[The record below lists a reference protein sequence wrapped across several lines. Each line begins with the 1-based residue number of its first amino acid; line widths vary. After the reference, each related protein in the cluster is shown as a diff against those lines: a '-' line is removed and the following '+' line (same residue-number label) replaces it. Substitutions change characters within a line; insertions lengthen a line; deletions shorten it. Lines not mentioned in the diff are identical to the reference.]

1 MEWEEHS
8 SKQVNYASVGLDM
21 RRVPKLK
28 GHEGVL
34 LQTLDMCHLVSS
46 GFKESGETTPEL
58 LDENCLDS

>member
-8 SKQVNYASVGLDM
+8 SKQVDYASVGLDM

-34 LQTLDMCHLVSS
+34 LQTLHMFHLVYS
-46 GFKESGETTPEL
+46 GLEESGEKIR